1 MCLLRLKNQF
11 SNVTSFK
18 QVHGRTGSTALS
30 GPSQTLSLASSSGT
44 PCSAGAQALCPRR
57 PAATA
62 KPSPLTC
69 TAAPPSHWAVPASA
83 HQSWPGP
90 LSRDPTLPPRSL
102 PSKDTRWALS
112 LAGHTPLKKP
122 VLQILQ
128 APCSCTTTARGPQD
142 MWPPQLSVD
151 HAPCV
156 TSSPSARPVCSPGDR
171 HSPPCPSPGPLS
183 PLTGSEAPSLVT
195 TATSLLVSILLQMS
209 FAKKSPSHA
218 GWGVTAKAGGHPT
231 LLAAPLCPQQ
241 LTTPRSP
248 HTSQPGPDLRTQPHD
263 AQRGDRNRARPAC
276 PPLLPQ
282 PARWELSPL
291 TIVTSTPSPLSDF

>member
-83 HQSWPGP
+83 HQSRPGP

-156 TSSPSARPVCSPGDR
+156 TSSPSLSRGQALTALPPSRPTVTPDWQRSPEPGD
-171 HSPPCPSPGPLS
+171 HS
-183 PLTGSEAPSLVT
+183 
-195 TATSLLVSILLQMS
+195 
-209 FAKKSPSHA
+209 
-218 GWGVTAKAGGHPT
+218 
-231 LLAAPLCPQQ
+231 
-241 LTTPRSP
+241 
-248 HTSQPGPDLRTQPHD
+248 DL
-263 AQRGDRNRARPAC
+263 
-276 PPLLPQ
+276 
-282 PARWELSPL
+282 
-291 TIVTSTPSPLSDF
+291 TPSVYTPTNELC

>member
-1 MCLLRLKNQF
+1 MPQAASGSRAPAHL
-11 SNVTSFK
+11 
-18 QVHGRTGSTALS
+18 HGRPALPLG
-30 GPSQTLSLASSSGT
+30 GPSV
-44 PCSAGAQALCPRR
+44 R
-57 PAATA
+57 
-62 KPSPLTC
+62 
-69 TAAPPSHWAVPASA
+69 SA
-83 HQSWPGP
+83 HQSRPGP

-151 HAPCV
+151 HAPCI

-171 HSPPCPSPGPLS
+171 HSPPCPPPGPLS

-231 LLAAPLCPQQ
+231 LLVAPLCPQQ
-241 LTTPRSP
+241 LTTPRFP
-248 HTSQPGPDLRTQPHD
+248 DTSQPGPDLRTQPHD

-276 PPLLPQ
+276 PPLLPH

-291 TIVTSTPSPLSDF
+291 TIVTSTPSPFSDF

>member
-30 GPSQTLSLASSSGT
+30 GLSQTLSLASSSGT

-57 PAATA
+57 PAVAE
-62 KPSPLTC
+62 PQLTC

-83 HQSWPGP
+83 HQSRPGP

-142 MWPPQLSVD
+142 MWPPPTFRGSCSLRYQLPLRPPGVLSRGQ
-151 HAPCV
+151 AL
-156 TSSPSARPVCSPGDR
+156 TALSPSRPTVTPDWQRSPEPGD
-171 HSPPCPSPGPLS
+171 HS
-183 PLTGSEAPSLVT
+183 
-195 TATSLLVSILLQMS
+195 
-209 FAKKSPSHA
+209 
-218 GWGVTAKAGGHPT
+218 
-231 LLAAPLCPQQ
+231 
-241 LTTPRSP
+241 
-248 HTSQPGPDLRTQPHD
+248 DL
-263 AQRGDRNRARPAC
+263 
-276 PPLLPQ
+276 
-282 PARWELSPL
+282 
-291 TIVTSTPSPLSDF
+291 TPSVYTPTNELC

>member
-1 MCLLRLKNQF
+1 M
-11 SNVTSFK
+11 
-18 QVHGRTGSTALS
+18 ALS

-62 KPSPLTC
+62 ERSPLTC

-83 HQSWPGP
+83 HQSRPGP

-122 VLQILQ
+122 LKKPVLQILQ

-151 HAPCV
+151 HGSLRYQLPL
-156 TSSPSARPVCSPGDR
+156 RPPGVLSR
-171 HSPPCPSPGPLS
+171 GQALTALPLS
-183 PLTGSEAPSLVT
+183 RPTVT
-195 TATSLLVSILLQMS
+195 PDWQ
-209 FAKKSPSHA
+209 
-218 GWGVTAKAGGHPT
+218 
-231 LLAAPLCPQQ
+231 
-241 LTTPRSP
+241 RSP
-248 HTSQPGPDLRTQPHD
+248 ESGDHSDLTP
-263 AQRGDRNRARPAC
+263 
-276 PPLLPQ
+276 
-282 PARWELSPL
+282 S
-291 TIVTSTPSPLSDF
+291 VSTPTNELC